1 MVAPAV
7 LLVSSAQVQL
17 LALVLGGLVSFCAL
31 TQPDQEPLVYKRLVV
46 SLRRA
51 LVVVFLNFCPAATGG
66 AALAFFLGRDAGSTA
81 ALDFCARG
89 CLSLLVGMWYSSS

>member
-1 MVAPAV
+1 M

-46 SLRRA
+46 SLRHA

-89 CLSLLVGMWYSSS
+89 CLSLLVGMWYSPS